1 MEESQKM
8 ERHYGHFFEF
18 LIVPRTSETA
28 LAELKQVALD
38 LERRPQWV
46 PAQWI
51 DVAWQVAAQA
61 MREARAAKANSGS
74 PTLLKS
80 D

>member
-1 MEESQKM
+1 MEQ
-8 ERHYGHFFEF
+8 HYGHFFEF
-18 LIVPRTSETA
+18 IIVSRTPEAT
-28 LAELKQVALD
+28 LGELKRVALD

-61 MREARAAKANSGS
+61 MREARAANRNVGNTPPLVSG
-74 PTLLKS
+74 
-80 D
+80 